1 MRILLPLPVLA
12 CLLGAGI
19 SMAFGRQRRVQ
30 RAVGVV
36 ALSTALVA
44 AVLTLRHVD
53 DHGPFAAFMGGWKA
67 PMGIAL
73 VADRLSAMMAVVS
86 AIVLIAVLVFAM
98 GQPGTEQEQPSFH
111 PVYLVLGA
119 GVFLSFLTGDL
130 FNLFVAFEMM
140 LTASYI
146 LITLGGRLDQVRSG
160 MTYVVINLVA
170 STFFVVL
177 LALLYAALGTVNMA
191 DLAQRMHTVPSGL
204 RVAFALLMFV
214 VFGIKAAVFPL
225 FFWLPDSYPTAPT
238 AVTAVFA
245 GLLTK
250 VGIYCLIRTQ
260 TLIVAPG
267 DRIDR
272 FMLVIAGLTMVIGV
286 LGAIAQNDIKRILSF
301 HIVSQIGYMVLG
313 LALFTVGGIAAAIF
327 YAINQIVLKSTLLL
341 VGGLVDHAAGSSG
354 LTKVGGLARRFPV
367 IGWLFLLPALSLAG
381 IPPFAGFVA
390 KLAVIRAGFDAGQG
404 LIVAVSLVVSLL
416 TLFSMSKIWN
426 GAFWGEVEVVATP
439 SDPTSVR
446 VGGTVPMIV
455 STAGLVLVSLVLAVL
470 AGPLYELCQRASA
483 ALLDHGDYV
492 KAVLG

>member
-1 MRILLPLPVLA
+1 MRVLLPLPVIA
-12 CLLGAGI
+12 CLLGAGA
-19 SMAFGRQRRVQ
+19 SMAFGRNRIAQRIIGS
-30 RAVGVV
+30 A
-36 ALSTALVA
+36 ALLTALGA
-44 AVLTLRHVD
+44 AIGILRHVD
-53 DHGPFAAFMGGWKA
+53 ADGPAAAFMGGWKA
-67 PMGIAL
+67 PVGIAL
-73 VADRLSAMMAVVS
+73 VADRFTAIMLLVSAVVLLG
-86 AIVLIAVLVFAM
+86 VLMFAM

-111 PVYLVLGA
+111 PVYLVLAA

-146 LITLGGRLDQVRSG
+146 LITLGGRLDQVQTG

-177 LALLYAALGTVNMA
+177 LGLLYAALGTVNMS
-191 DLAQRMHTVPSGL
+191 DLAERMHTLPSGV

-225 FFWLPDSYPTAPT
+225 FFWLPDSYPAAPT

-260 TLIVAPG
+260 TLIVG
-267 DRIDR
+267 VDDRIST
-272 FMLVIAGLTMVIGV
+272 FILVIAGLTMVIGV

-313 LALFTVGGIAAAIF
+313 LGLFTVAGIGAAIF
-327 YAINQIVLKSTLLL
+327 YAVNQIVLKSTLLL
-341 VGGLVDHAAGSSG
+341 VGGLVDHGAGSSG
-354 LTKVGGLARRFPV
+354 LTKVGGIARRYPLL
-367 IGWLFLLPALSLAG
+367 GWLFIIPALSLAG
-381 IPPFAGFVA
+381 VPPFAGFVA
-390 KLAVIRAGFDAGQG
+390 KLAVIQSGFDAGQG
-404 LIVAVSLVVSLL
+404 LIVGVSLAVSVL

-426 GAFWGEVEVVATP
+426 GAFWGEVELVAEP
-439 SDPTSVR
+439 SDPVSQR
-446 VGGTVPMIV
+446 YGGTFPMLA
-455 STAGLVLVSLVLAVL
+455 STAVLVGVSIALAVA
-470 AGPLYELCQRASA
+470 AGPLYALCERASA
-483 ALLDHGDYV
+483 DLLHPSAYV